1 MNTGTTQRV
10 LVIIK
15 QTTME
20 HFFIEDR
27 FYSDLDDY
35 INDCF
40 PDGVEALEDDW
51 SIRVQESKL
60 EPIFQLTKKEVAD
73 VVNQYIGNMHE
84 DRFNPD
90 DNSVDDEITKAI
102 AKCFD
107 AKKFNSLVPKLYYPT
122 TFATITKQDL
132 LDYLND

>member
-1 MNTGTTQRV
+1 
-10 LVIIK
+10 
-15 QTTME
+15 ME

-40 PDGVEALEDDW
+40 PEDGAVESLEDDW

-60 EPIFQLTKKEVAD
+60 EPMFQIKREVIEYVLAQHFDDQFYDRYPLDDDQALDDILEAIEKSFD
-73 VVNQYIGNMHE
+73 VE
-84 DRFNPD
+84 
-90 DNSVDDEITKAI
+90 
-102 AKCFD
+102 
-107 AKKFNSLVPKLYYPT
+107 KFNSLVPKLYYPT